1 MTEAILA
8 PENTERVE
16 RIDLLD
22 RQEFVDQ
29 ILTIVEALSDNRKNA
44 CFAINGRWGSGKSF
58 VLDMFEEQAQEIGRE
73 GQELPRYLMFHYNC
87 WEYDYYDEPLVAIV
101 ASILDQIDDKTKFL
115 SSDAKTRLWSIMK
128 EVGKGLLN
136 KGTEIVEDHTGI
148 NLRNILRIA
157 LKGTEEAKS
166 AVQESHKYDHY
177 SVFKKNLKKLQDEIA
192 SLAEDQ
198 TVVFVVDELD
208 RCLPEYT
215 IKVLERLH
223 HLTDGIPNVQVI
235 LSMDMSQ
242 LEHIVKQIFGQQT
255 EAKQYLEKFIDF
267 ELKLDVG
274 TVKDYFNQRFHQYTK
289 QFVTTSA
296 STSAIEVEE
305 FKSYILNGLDM
316 RKRISVIDRCEMLHN
331 ILQDDEELVDSSYLC
346 LEMLLVILND
356 CDIDIETAKS
366 HFDISKVFAT
376 NSLGTK
382 KSIPDGL
389 INLSN
394 LFQANRNPQGR
405 YKIFTMDYGTAEIMS
420 TCLLGKLLIA
430 YRYVLGFDNDRWIN
444 TIDDLHAFVEH
455 GKDFWNL
462 LQIVS

>member
-1 MTEAILA
+1 MTEAVLV
-8 PENTERVE
+8 PEVTE

-58 VLDMFEEQAQEIGRE
+58 VLDMFEEQAQEIGQE
-73 GQELPRYLMFHYNC
+73 GQELPRYLIFHYNC

-101 ASILDQIDDKTKFL
+101 ASMLDQIDEKTRFL
-115 SSDAKTRLWSIMK
+115 SCDTRTKLMAIIK
-128 EVGKGLLN
+128 EVGKGLLK
-136 KGTEIVEDHTGI
+136 KGAEVIEDKTGI
-148 NLRNILRIA
+148 DLKNAVEIA
-157 LKGTEEAKS
+157 QKGFEESKS

-223 HLTDGIPNVQVI
+223 HLTAGISNVQVI

-242 LEHIVKQIFGQQT
+242 LEHVIKQSFGQQT
-255 EAKQYLEKFIDF
+255 VVKQYLEKFIDF
-267 ELKLDVG
+267 ELKLDLG
-274 TVKDYFNQRFHQYTK
+274 TVKDHFDKMFHRYTK
-289 QFVTTSA
+289 RFDITSS

-316 RKRISVIDRCEMLHN
+316 RKRISVIERCEMLHN
-331 ILQDDEELVDSSYLC
+331 ILRNDEEILDSSYLC

-356 CDIDIETAKS
+356 CGLDIERASTYFDIDSLFSSNIVKAKG
-366 HFDISKVFAT
+366 K
-376 NSLGTK
+376 
-382 KSIPDGL
+382 IPDGL
-389 INLSN
+389 LALSEKYRVN
-394 LFQANRNPQGR
+394 KDPGGRFKLFKQEYGSAD
-405 YKIFTMDYGTAEIMS
+405 IFAP
-420 TCLLGKLLIA
+420 CLMGKLLIA
-430 YRYVLGFDNDRWIN
+430 YRSLLGFK
-444 TIDDLHAFVEH
+444 DDSWMNAIEPLHLFASYGIE
-455 GKDFWNL
+455 FWNM
-462 LQIVS
+462 LQIIC

>member
-1 MTEAILA
+1 MTEAVLV
-8 PENTERVE
+8 PEVTE

-58 VLDMFEEQAQEIGRE
+58 VLEMFEEQAQEIGRE
-73 GQELPRYLMFHYNC
+73 GQELPRYLIFHYNC
-87 WEYDYYDEPLVAIV
+87 WEYDYYDEPLVAVV
-101 ASILDQIDDKTKFL
+101 ASILDQIDEKVRFL
-115 SSDAKTRLWSIMK
+115 SNDTRTKLMAIIK
-128 EVGKGLLN
+128 EVGKGLLK
-136 KGTEIVEDHTGI
+136 KGTEVIEDKTGI
-148 NLRNILRIA
+148 DLKNVVEIA
-157 LKGTEEAKS
+157 QKGAEESKS

-242 LEHIVKQIFGQQT
+242 LEHVVKQFFGQQT

-274 TVKDYFNQRFHQYTK
+274 TVKDSFNERFHQYTK
-289 QFVTTSA
+289 KFAITSA

-305 FKSYILNGLDM
+305 YKSYILNGLDM
-316 RKRISVIDRCEMLHN
+316 RKRISVIERCEMLHN
-331 ILQDDEELVDSSYLC
+331 ILRNDDEILDSSYLC

-356 CDIDIETAKS
+356 CDIDIVKAKS
-366 HFDISKVFAT
+366 HFDISRVFTT
-376 NSLGTK
+376 NSLGAK
-382 KSIPDGL
+382 KTIPDGL
-389 INLSN
+389 LNLSN
-394 LFQANRNPQGR
+394 QFQINKDPQGR
-405 YKIFTMDYGTAEIMS
+405 YKLFMTEYGSAEIIS
-420 TCLLGKLLIA
+420 SCLLGKLLIA
-430 YRYVLGFDNDRWIN
+430 YRYILGFENDRWIN
-444 TIDDLHAFVEH
+444 TIEDLNSFVKH
-455 GKDFWNL
+455 GKTFWDL